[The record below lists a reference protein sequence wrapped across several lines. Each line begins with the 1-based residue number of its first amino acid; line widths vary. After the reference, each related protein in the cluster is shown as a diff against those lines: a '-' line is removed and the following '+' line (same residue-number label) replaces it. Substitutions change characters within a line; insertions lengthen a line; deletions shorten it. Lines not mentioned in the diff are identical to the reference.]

1 MARHYDDLPNSAVKT
16 RRQQEDQR
24 RMEFRRAI
32 ESYCEARQLNQDLCD
47 YMDGITANN
56 HWQANQP
63 SADVRRNARPA
74 G

>member
-1 MARHYDDLPNSAVKT
+1 MARHYDDLPNSTVKT

-47 YMDGITANN
+47 YMDSMSGN
-56 HWQANQP
+56 HWQASQP
-63 SADVRRNARPA
+63 SGDDRRSARQA

>member
-1 MARHYDDLPNSAVKT
+1 MARHYDDLPTSTVKI

-32 ESYCEARQLNQDLCD
+32 ESYSEARQLNQELCD
-47 YMDGITANN
+47 YMDGMDNAV
-56 HWQANQP
+56 WQTIKLPAV
-63 SADVRRNARPA
+63 DRRNARQA

>member
-47 YMDGITANN
+47 YMDSMTGS
-56 HWQANQP
+56 HWQASRP
-63 SADVRRNARPA
+63 SVDDRRNARPA

>member
-1 MARHYDDLPNSAVKT
+1 MARHYDDLPNSTVKT

-32 ESYCEARQLNQDLCD
+32 ESYCEARQLNQDLSD
-47 YMDGITANN
+47 YLDGVTGPV
-56 HWQANQP
+56 WQTLTL
-63 SADVRRNARPA
+63 SEDGRRNVRQA